1 MSVIIRLAR
10 HGTNNK
16 PFFRVVVADH
26 RFPRNGRYLDIV
38 GQYDPRA
45 GGGEKISLNKEK
57 IAEWMKNGAKPTD
70 RVRDVIKRS
79 LKS

>member
-1 MSVIIRLAR
+1 MSVTIRLAR

-16 PFFRVVVADH
+16 PFFRVVVADR
-26 RFPRNGRYLDIV
+26 RFSRNGRYLDIV

-45 GGGEKISLNKEK
+45 HGETISLNKEK
-57 IAEWMKNGAKPTD
+57 IDEWLKKGAQPTD
-70 RVRDVIKRS
+70 RVRDIIKRS

>member
-1 MSVIIRLAR
+1 MAVVIRLAR

-26 RFPRNGRYLDIV
+26 RFPRNGRYLDVV

-45 GGGEKISLNKEK
+45 HGETITLKKEK
-57 IAEWMKNGAKPTD
+57 IDEWLKKGAKPTD
-70 RVRDVIKRS
+70 RVRDIIKRS